1 MNRID
6 LLLYSL
12 SFITLIWIYAS
23 TGNLFIKNI
32 VKRIPLISAYGI
44 STLIGFGVIN
54 NILLIIG
61 IIWRFD
67 QTTVLTTHAIFLIIS
82 FFRPSITLLDIKK
95 LVTYIGNSWR
105 KNLFP
110 YLLLVLSFILLGS
123 IYLSALQPPY
133 SADELHYHLPQI
145 KQIVADKKIDIHFGG
160 HYFYGNIPKLIEVSF
175 AGVSTMFDY
184 NFTHLVNLSIFIA
197 FSVVVFG
204 IINRKL
210 GLFTAS
216 LSTML
221 LLMFDDLTWNA
232 TTGYIDTA
240 TLSFEISSLIILTY
254 LLTTKDKIEKYV
266 YIIPGLL
273 MGLGLAS
280 KYSPA
285 PTLLYMGVLMLI
297 FKKSIIY
304 FINFGLGVFIFGSF
318 WYFKNLFLY
327 LNPFYPLYLGHKN
340 VPEDS
345 YSSLINAIQEFGPK
359 TVDHFFKLIS
369 HYLTINGVFV
379 YLSIFI
385 APFGLIQW
393 KKNKFV
399 LILSLYYVLYTIYWF
414 FLGTHQI
421 RFLAPALVVAII
433 ITSYLVSKINQKVVF
448 WISDLAFSIL
458 FIIGQ
463 PWYSFWNT
471 KLHVDERQYAVGNLT
486 KSQFLT
492 RHFGCQY
499 QVIKYLD
506 DNNITGNVIDNWS
519 VWHAPSV
526 SFYATKNQF
535 QTYGTTTLKS
545 EQQIKREVNDGNI
558 SFIYFNSKVKQNHL
572 LNRDSIVVRTK
583 NEKLPIENYL
593 LKNSKLEF
601 DESDCYLYRIDLNN
615 VVTDKLI
622 N

>member
-1 MNRID
+1 M
-6 LLLYSL
+6 
-12 SFITLIWIYAS
+12 SFITLVWIYAS
-23 TGNLFIKNI
+23 TGNLFIKNLG
-32 VKRIPLISAYGI
+32 KRIPSISVYGI
-44 STLIGFGVIN
+44 STLIGFGIIN
-54 NILLIIG
+54 NILLIVG

-67 QTTVLTTHAIFLIIS
+67 QTTVLTTHAIFLLIS
-82 FFRPSITLLDIKK
+82 FFRPPITLLDVKK

-105 KNLFP
+105 KNLLP
-110 YLLLVLSFILLGS
+110 YFFLALSSVILGS
-123 IYLSALQPPY
+123 LYLSALQPPH
-133 SADELHYHLPQI
+133 SPDELHYHLPQI
-145 KQIVADKKIDIHFGG
+145 RQILEEKGVDIHFGG
-160 HYFYGNIPKLIEVSF
+160 HFFYGNIPKLVEVSF
-175 AGVSTMFDY
+175 AGVSTLFDY

-197 FSVVVFG
+197 FLVVVFG
-204 IINRKL
+204 IINRKF

-297 FKKSIIY
+297 FRKKIIY

-318 WYFKNLFLY
+318 WYMKNLLLY

-340 VPEDS
+340 VPEDL
-345 YSSLINAIQEFGPK
+345 YKSLVDAIQEFGPK
-359 TVDHFFKLIS
+359 TLNYFLKIVS
-369 HYLTINGVFV
+369 RYLTTNGTLV

-385 APFGLIQW
+385 APFGLIEW

-399 LILSLYYVLYTIYWF
+399 LILSLYYVLYSAYWF

-421 RFLAPALVVAII
+421 RFLAPALVVAIL
-433 ITSYLVSKINQKVVF
+433 ITSYLVSKINQKIIF
-448 WISDLAFSIL
+448 CISTLAFSIL
-458 FIIGQ
+458 FILGQ

-471 KLHVDERQYAVGNLT
+471 KLRVNERQYAVGNLT
-486 KSQFLT
+486 ESQFLN

-506 DNNITGNVIDNWS
+506 DNNIVGSVIDNWS

-535 QTYGTTTLKS
+535 QTYSTTTLKS
-545 EQQIKREVNDGNI
+545 EQQIKQEINDGNI
-558 SFIYFNSKVKQNHL
+558 SFIYFNSKVRQKHL
-572 LNRDSIVVRTK
+572 LNDDSIVVRTRD
-583 NEKLPIENYL
+583 EKLPVENYL

-601 DESDCYLYRIDLNN
+601 NESDCYLYRIDLNN